1 MAVFFG
7 IGRRGGQWEINP
19 GAGGRY
25 IKRAARKQPFFMDR
39 SFCQRSAYASTRS
52 VER

>member
-7 IGRRGGQWEINP
+7 IGRRGGQWETNP
-19 GAGGRY
+19 GPRDRY
-25 IKRAARKQPFFMDR
+25 IKKAARKQPSSKDN
-39 SFCQRSAYASTRS
+39 SFCQRFAYASTRS